1 MGRGPTGND
10 QKTRTPIIVILLF
23 HIISVRKQELTS
35 SSVPPVRCLFFL
47 CGEYVFNRF
56 HTITHTAHIHK
67 HTHAHSHSH
76 EKKNTRI
83 LYMKKKLKN
92 HTMHIILIY
101 EKQTRKQETS
111 ASPLK
116 QAKRN
121 AGDFL
126 GRQSLVLQK
135 ASSHTIMPG
144 EICMLENE

>member
-10 QKTRTPIIVILLF
+10 QETRTPIIVILLF
-23 HIISVRKQELTS
+23 HIISVRKQ
-35 SSVPPVRCLFFL
+35 FFL

-76 EKKNTRI
+76 EKHTRI

-111 ASPLK
+111 ASPLN

-144 EICMLENE
+144 EICMLEHE